1 MKLMCILRLAVET
14 ETDYND
20 RINTLDTQI
29 NSLQARQ
36 TAPVEEVTVSEGGY
50 FVSYIDGY
58 ETELSPDKLD
68 SLTVSRLKEITSD
81 KSEHESGGY
90 IGKMIDGYKWNMA
103 GVIDNSEG
111 TFTVSSE
118 VKLNLSSSKVPVSA
132 VIEDIIASDN
142 PHESIVILSCDVLT
156 YDLVQHR
163 TERVE
168 MVLNDFEGIKVPNE
182 AIRFNRNNERGVYV
196 KLGQRIAFK
205 KIDSVFDGEDY
216 ILSRITSD
224 GSYLAVYE
232 DIIVEGVNTNE
243 FLETED
249 EINGSDTTAET
260 TGGSE
265 PESAES
271 TTETAVSE
279 SSSGSSETAA

>member
-1 MKLMCILRLAVET
+1 M
-14 ETDYND
+14 
-20 RINTLDTQI
+20 
-29 NSLQARQ
+29 
-36 TAPVEEVTVSEGGY
+36 
-50 FVSYIDGY
+50 
-58 ETELSPDKLD
+58 
-68 SLTVSRLKEITSD
+68 
-81 KSEHESGGY
+81 
-90 IGKMIDGYKWNMA
+90 
-103 GVIDNSEG
+103 
-111 TFTVSSE
+111 
-118 VKLNLSSSKVPVSA
+118 
-132 VIEDIIASDN
+132 
-142 PHESIVILSCDVLT
+142 LT

-260 TGGSE
+260 TGGGE
-265 PESAES
+265 PESAGS